1 MITIKPSPTADT
13 RTCDWKTVNKE
24 TLLNSSKQH
33 IADVKKGLELFANML
48 STAAT
53 NHDFDKITDIEKF
66 HADFQ
71 TGFKQTTW
79 WDNHRKVNRHHLN
92 ISDGVPPDV
101 NLIDILDHIVDCI
114 MAGMARSGNV
124 YELSLPNDVLQKA
137 FANTVE
143 LLKSQ
148 VKVEI

>member
-79 WDNHRKVNRHHLN
+79 WDNH
-92 ISDGVPPDV
+92 G
-101 NLIDILDHIVDCI
+101 
-114 MAGMARSGNV
+114 
-124 YELSLPNDVLQKA
+124 LP
-137 FANTVE
+137 
-143 LLKSQ
+143 
-148 VKVEI
+148 